1 MDPSGVEVKK
11 GIKNEIIEL
20 FDVSIQNGIKSVVE
34 FRVKKEIKDDSEV
47 IDKLDLSIKNEIQE
61 GIRPYIE
68 TKKEVPVPK
77 SDSSDD
83 SGVGSNQSM
92 GGETVDR
99 KSTTDNYAIFYTFD
113 PTKSKWAIVKPA
125 HLDPTNS
132 SWAIVYPAQ
141 TTRYCALCR
150 VSVPKAVM
158 RQHVNGKKHK
168 KKRKKKKKNS
178 SGLIIPDIKFPFYC
192 VVCQCVAI
200 FSENR
205 LDDHLSG
212 RKHKENERNVAKKN
226 ELPKGATMFM
236 EGFKNDTRKKDIKKA
251 LMVHFDVEGE
261 VFASIK
267 KEQTCCY
274 VRFREENAAVKLVTK
289 IEENVG
295 QSKMLK
301 IKELDIKVRVLE
313 GREETEYLDHAPGSL
328 KMMNRNK
335 KRAFYQSERNKH
347 LNGIKQKIFYPMQK

>member
-1 MDPSGVEVKK
+1 M
-11 GIKNEIIEL
+11 
-20 FDVSIQNGIKSVVE
+20 
-34 FRVKKEIKDDSEV
+34 
-47 IDKLDLSIKNEIQE
+47 
-61 GIRPYIE
+61 
-68 TKKEVPVPK
+68 
-77 SDSSDD
+77 
-83 SGVGSNQSM
+83 VGA
-92 GGETVDR
+92 TVDS
-99 KSTTDNYAIFYTFD
+99 KSTTDNYAIFYAFD
-113 PTKSKWAIVKPA
+113 PTKSKWSIVKPA
-125 HLDPTNS
+125 NLDPTNS
-132 SWAIVYPAQ
+132 SWAIVYPAK

-158 RQHVNGKKHK
+158 RQHVNGKKHR

-200 FSENR
+200 FSENPR
-205 LDDHLSG
+205 DDHLSG
-212 RKHKENERNVAKKN
+212 RKHKEKVNIEKNIAKKN

-236 EGFKNDTRKKDIKKA
+236 EGFKNDTRKKDIKEA

-301 IKELDIKVRVLE
+301 IKELDIKVKVLE
-313 GREETEYLDHAPGSL
+313 GQEETAYLDHAPGSL
-328 KMMNRNK
+328 KMMSRNK
-335 KRAFYQSERNKH
+335 KRAFYQSERNKQ